1 MDRELVLAGL
11 AVTTVGVTLL
21 TSGFWLRRI
30 TPPASAR
37 QWERAAWRAL
47 WRPVV
52 PAVLVV
58 SVLLGWAI
66 MEPSQSD
73 ERLPLSVLMASGLFV
88 GLWLRAAIR
97 AAIALKK
104 RTPHLAGTVGLWRV
118 RIVLSD
124 VLTARLDPDALDAVR
139 SHEAAHV
146 RHRDPLRILLAQFVT
161 DLQWPWPSALD
172 RFAQW
177 RHVLELARDEEARL
191 LGTDGADLAA
201 AVLLAARLHTSCS
214 AGATL
219 VDGQIGLEARITR
232 LLAPLPSDVTPIVMT
247 SPLTLFPVSLVGVL
261 SGVRFGEGLVQT
273 LVKWLP

>member
-1 MDRELVLAGL
+1 MDRELVLVGL
-11 AVTTVGVTLL
+11 TLTIVGVTLFAGGVW
-21 TSGFWLRRI
+21 SRRV
-30 TPPASAR
+30 TPPGSAR
-37 QWERAAWRAL
+37 EWERTLWRAL
-47 WRPVV
+47 WRPVI
-52 PAVLVV
+52 PAVLMV

-66 MEPSQSD
+66 MEPAQSD
-73 ERLPLSVLMASGLFV
+73 ERLPSSVLMVSGLFV

-97 AAIALKK
+97 AASALKE
-104 RTPHLAGTVGLWRV
+104 RTPHVAGTVGLWRA

-124 VLTARLDPDALDAVR
+124 ALTAQLDPDALDAVK

-146 RHRDPLRILLAQFVT
+146 RHRDPLRIWLAQLVT
-161 DLQWPWPSALD
+161 DLQWPWPSAQD

-177 RHVLELARDEEARL
+177 RHVLELARDEEARHS
-191 LGTDGADLAA
+191 GTDGADLAA
-201 AVLLAARLHTSCS
+201 AILLAARLHTSCS

-219 VDGQIGLEARITR
+219 IDGQIGLEARITR
-232 LLAPLPSDVTPIVMT
+232 LLAPLPSDETPIAMT